1 MIIPRPGLTRPL
13 FITITFLSEDCS
25 AKVNN
30 KRTVRGEEKIISMRV
45 RMNDIIKARIET
57 NLKTRRDSAN
67 ELIDLVA
74 VLEDSE
80 GRHLWVRG
88 GV

>member
-1 MIIPRPGLTRPL
+1 MAAFSIKAYN
-13 FITITFLSEDCS
+13 SQ
-25 AKVNN
+25 
-30 KRTVRGEEKIISMRV
+30 VRI
-45 RMNDIIKARIET
+45 NDIIKARIET

-74 VLEDSE
+74 VLEDGE

-88 GV
+88 GG

>member
-1 MIIPRPGLTRPL
+1 MAAFSIKAYN
-13 FITITFLSEDCS
+13 SQ
-25 AKVNN
+25 
-30 KRTVRGEEKIISMRV
+30 VRI
-45 RMNDIIKARIET
+45 NDIIKARIET

-74 VLEDSE
+74 VLEDGE

>member
-1 MIIPRPGLTRPL
+1 MASFSIKAYN
-13 FITITFLSEDCS
+13 SQ
-25 AKVNN
+25 
-30 KRTVRGEEKIISMRV
+30 VRI
-45 RMNDIIKARIET
+45 NDIIEARIET

-74 VLEDSE
+74 VLEDGE

>member
-1 MIIPRPGLTRPL
+1 MAAFSIKAYN
-13 FITITFLSEDCS
+13 SQ
-25 AKVNN
+25 
-30 KRTVRGEEKIISMRV
+30 VRI
-45 RMNDIIKARIET
+45 NDIKKARIET

>member
-1 MIIPRPGLTRPL
+1 MAAFSIKAYN
-13 FITITFLSEDCS
+13 SQ
-25 AKVNN
+25 
-30 KRTVRGEEKIISMRV
+30 VRI
-45 RMNDIIKARIET
+45 NDIIKARIET
-57 NLKTRRDSAN
+57 NLKTRRNSAN